1 MEHIRRENL
10 LFESYLIRNSK
21 DLPKEVLKIRTN
33 SKRKKLKIKNLRKRK
48 IKKRKKNYLPT
59 KKNSI

>member
-21 DLPKEVLKIRTN
+21 DLPKEVLKIRPN